1 MKKTASILL
10 AGMLIA
16 TIAGIGIVSAA
27 VDETDDTALFGQMH
41 RWAANRMG
49 YGYDNCPVYGAYA
62 SDGITVAELEVGN
75 IDEAIKLAEN
85 ATCPVYGAYAS
96 DGITVAEL
104 EVGNIDEAIK
114 LAENATGEEITESN
128 VYQMGRWWV
137 FSYADDEGTITQGRI
152 DAYTG
157 EVIDDFYANQRP
169 QYQSGRSMRG
179 SGYAGCGGAGYRY

>member
-1 MKKTASILL
+1 MNAPYICSVKDTYAGQNIHVFQEGIKMKKITSILL

-27 VDETDDTALFGQMH
+27 VDETDDATFFGQMH

-49 YGYDNCPVYGAYA
+49 YGYDNCPAYGAYA
-62 SDGITVAELEVGN
+62 SDGTSVAEPEVG
-75 IDEAIKLAEN
+75 
-85 ATCPVYGAYAS
+85 T
-96 DGITVAEL
+96 
-104 EVGNIDEAIK
+104 IDEAIK

-157 EVIDDFYANQRP
+157 EVIDDFYANQGP